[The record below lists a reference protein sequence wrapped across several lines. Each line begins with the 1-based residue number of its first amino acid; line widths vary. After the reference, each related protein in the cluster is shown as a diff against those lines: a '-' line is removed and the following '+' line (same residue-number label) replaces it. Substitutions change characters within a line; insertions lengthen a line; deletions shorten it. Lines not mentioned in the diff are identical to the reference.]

1 MSLSQALSSALA
13 GLRVTQSAMSLV
25 ASNVANAETPGY
37 VRKTLAQSAT
47 ANGRESAGVRQVAV
61 NRELDQYVQRQLRT
75 EISGGAYATLRS
87 DYYARLQDIFGM
99 PGGTATLETAFNDF
113 TISLQA
119 LTTSPESAAARLG
132 VLNAAQVLTGQLNRM
147 SDSVQ
152 SLRGDAELGLSD
164 AVTRA
169 NHAIEQIAAL
179 NRQLTGMTLQ
189 DATATTLMD
198 QRDAYIDELSHLMD
212 IRVLAG
218 ENNQVSVFTNSG
230 MQLVGV
236 DAARLAFDAQD
247 TIGAAT
253 QWDLDPNKRTLGS
266 LKLNAVN
273 GASVDLI
280 ANKGIRSGEI
290 AALLELRDDILVQA
304 QSQLDGLASAMAS
317 ALSSVEDSGT
327 AIVSGAQNGF
337 DLDTGGMLAGNIIRL
352 TYEDAGGVRHRI
364 SLVRVEDSSVLP
376 LSASFTADP
385 ADEVIGVDFSGGLGA
400 VVASLNDRFDGA
412 LVFSNPEGA
421 VLRVLSDGGQI
432 ESASVIRT
440 VTSFDNGHAALPF
453 FTDGGRAY
461 SGAMTS
467 MGAQSLGFAG
477 RIAVNPALLADPSRL
492 VGYRTGIA
500 SGDTTRPDFI
510 RERISQASLVYAP
523 DSGIG
528 SNEAPFSGSLSSYLR
543 QVISFQG
550 AMAEN
555 AANLAEGQDVVVSAL
570 QARLSENSA
579 VNVDTEMAHLLNL
592 QAAYGANAR
601 VMSTVKDMFDILMR
615 IGA

>member
-385 ADEVIGVDFSGGLGA
+385 ADEVIGVMA
-400 VVASLNDRFDGA
+400 
-412 LVFSNPEGA
+412 
-421 VLRVLSDGGQI
+421 I
-432 ESASVIRT
+432 C
-440 VTSFDNGHAALPF
+440 
-453 FTDGGRAY
+453 
-461 SGAMTS
+461 
-467 MGAQSLGFAG
+467 
-477 RIAVNPALLADPSRL
+477 RIIMV
-492 VGYRTGIA
+492 
-500 SGDTTRPDFI
+500 
-510 RERISQASLVYAP
+510 
-523 DSGIG
+523 
-528 SNEAPFSGSLSSYLR
+528 
-543 QVISFQG
+543 
-550 AMAEN
+550 
-555 AANLAEGQDVVVSAL
+555 
-570 QARLSENSA
+570 
-579 VNVDTEMAHLLNL
+579 
-592 QAAYGANAR
+592 
-601 VMSTVKDMFDILMR
+601 
-615 IGA
+615 